1 MESNLSKKDEKPT
14 MMQMILEKKSKIEM
28 IRSFAKM
35 DLYKVAQNNF
45 PSLNQLSKIYGSE
58 KMEKIVC
65 VLVAD
70 LNVSFDGELL
80 KEQVEEISIEIMSGI
95 SSNMPLELVFVT
107 LQEMKY
113 ADTGFG
119 KLTINK
125 VLRAVRTKFNE
136 YQKIHISQRE
146 SEHFQVKQQPI
157 IIHQS
162 ITEMWKKILDEIP
175 SEKRKNAEARDWYLK
190 EKKK

>member
-1 MESNLSKKDEKPT
+1 
-14 MMQMILEKKSKIEM
+14 MMQMILDKKSKNEM

-45 PSLNQLSKIYGSE
+45 PSLNELAKIYGNE
-58 KMEKIVC
+58 KMEDIVC

-70 LNVSFDGELL
+70 LNVSFEGELL
-80 KEQVEEISIEIMSGI
+80 REQVEEISIEIMSGI

-113 ADTGFG
+113 ADNGFG

-125 VLRAVRTKFNE
+125 VLRAVRSKFNE

-146 SEHFQVKQQPI
+146 SEHFQVKQQPT
-157 IIHQS
+157 IIHPS

-175 SEKRKNAEARDWYLK
+175 SEKKKNAEAREWYLNK
-190 EKKK
+190 R